1 MTKIQ
6 LLATL
11 LALFIFAMLGA
22 CSNEDYPEP
31 DVFKVTPDLR
41 TRINTGI
48 KMASRTEKR
57 LFNETFNSFLHK
69 CDEMGSENTP
79 YQYMETEEY
88 ADLKKLI
95 LSSSPATCYLLM
107 DRYLKRNPPFF
118 SFILNDLIDASYSTS
133 SNVDNAY
140 RLKGKLLLINGELDD
155 NVDPASTLQVV
166 SALMKANKNF
176 EQLYLPGKTH
186 SLGGPFE
193 MHKMHDFFVKN
204 LLGQEPPEWE

>member
-31 DVFKVTPDLR
+31 DVFK
-41 TRINTGI
+41 
-48 KMASRTEKR
+48 ASRTEKR

-118 SFILNDLIDASYSTS
+118 SFILNDLIET
-133 SNVDNAY
+133 AY
-140 RLKGKLLLINGELDD
+140 PNTADKIANRMKSLTTVQETMELF
-155 NVDPASTLQVV
+155 PQVC
-166 SALMKANKNF
+166 L
-176 EQLYLPGKTH
+176 EIWLD
-186 SLGGPFE
+186 E
-193 MHKMHDFFVKN
+193 I
-204 LLGQEPPEWE
+204 EE